1 MFVIKQM
8 TTYCLAGISMDFGD
22 SYPHAI
28 LFLTYSQAAKLLR
41 EESILSIGG
50 ISIFSWIQVASD
62 AFCPV
67 FAS

>member
-1 MFVIKQM
+1 
-8 TTYCLAGISMDFGD
+8 MDFGD

-28 LFLTYSQAAKLLR
+28 LFFTYSQAAKLLR